1 MKINIKSKSVK
12 FKNRINEEIKADKVR
27 LINIDLKQIGIVSL
41 QDALL
46 RASKLNSDLIEINP
60 NIIPPVCRIINYGKF
75 IYEKS
80 KLIKE
85 QKKKQKSLNIKE
97 IKFRPNTQENDY
109 NIKLRNIIRLL
120 NKGNKIKVT
129 LKFRGREIV
138 HQQIGINML
147 KRMKNDLHKLIIMD
161 NSLLRIEGKQ
171 ISIMLT
177 PQKNKNKI

>member
-1 MKINIKSKSVK
+1 MKINTKSKLIK

-85 QKKKQKSLNIKE
+85 QKKKQKFLNIKE

-109 NIKLRNIIRLL
+109 NIKLRNIVRLL
-120 NKGNKIKVT
+120 NRGNKIKVT
-129 LKFRGREIV
+129 LKFKGREII

-177 PQKNKNKI
+177 PAKNKNKI

>member
-1 MKINIKSKSVK
+1 MKINIKSKLIK
-12 FKNRINEEIKADKVR
+12 CKNRINEEIKADKVR

-60 NIIPPVCRIINYGKF
+60 NIVPPVCRIINYGKF

-120 NKGNKIKVT
+120 NRGNKVKVT
-129 LKFRGREIV
+129 LKFRGREII
-138 HQQIGINML
+138 HQQIGIDML

-177 PQKNKNKI
+177 PQKK

>member
-1 MKINIKSKSVK
+1 MKINIKSKLIK

-60 NIIPPVCRIINYGKF
+60 NIIPPVCRIISYGKF

-120 NKGNKIKVT
+120 NRGNKIKVT
-129 LKFRGREIV
+129 LKFRGREII

-161 NSLLRIEGKQ
+161 NSLLKIEGRQ
-171 ISIMLT
+171 ISVMLT
-177 PQKNKNKI
+177 PVKNKNKI

>member
-1 MKINIKSKSVK
+1 MKINIKSRSIK

>member
-1 MKINIKSKSVK
+1 MKSKLVK

-109 NIKLRNIIRLL
+109 NIKLRNIVRLL
-120 NKGNKIKVT
+120 NRGNKIKVT
-129 LKFRGREIV
+129 LKFRGREII

-147 KRMKNDLHKLIIMD
+147 KRMKNDLHNLIIVD
-161 NSLLRIEGKQ
+161 NSLLKIEGKQ

-177 PQKNKNKI
+177 PQKNKK